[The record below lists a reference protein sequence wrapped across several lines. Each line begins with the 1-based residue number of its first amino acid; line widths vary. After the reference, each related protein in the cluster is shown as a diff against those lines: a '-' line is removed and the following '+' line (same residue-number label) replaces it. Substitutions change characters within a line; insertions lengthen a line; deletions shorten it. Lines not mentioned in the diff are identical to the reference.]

1 MLAACSP
8 KTMTD
13 QETADEFKSA
23 MLKWKVVTDS
33 VGSIP
38 DGVTGKAYILQSN
51 KMMQKGIRP
60 IRSRL
65 DTLVPSKTF
74 AGIHFATIKFLRAQE
89 EFAAD
94 MVRMVN
100 ESASKGEVKRRMQKL
115 DREFILAMEQL
126 ATELEKLGISAKD
139 VRSEIAE
146 YSNID

>member
-23 MLKWKVVTDS
+23 VEKWKVVADS

-65 DTLVPSKTF
+65 ETLVPSKTV
-74 AGIHFATIKFLRAQE
+74 AGIHFATIKFLRVQE
-89 EFAAD
+89 ELAAD
-94 MVRMVN
+94 MVKMVN
-100 ESASKGEVKRRMQKL
+100 EGTSKREGKRRMQKF

-126 ATELEKLGISAKD
+126 ATELEELGFSAKD
-139 VRSEIAE
+139 IRSQIAE
-146 YSNID
+146 YKKID